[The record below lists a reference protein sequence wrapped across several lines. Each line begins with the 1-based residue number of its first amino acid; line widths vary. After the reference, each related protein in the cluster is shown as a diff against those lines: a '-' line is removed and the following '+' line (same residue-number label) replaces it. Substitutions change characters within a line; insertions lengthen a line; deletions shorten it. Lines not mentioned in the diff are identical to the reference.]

1 MSNIFVISDFHF
13 DHANILNFKTAA
25 GKPLRVFDDVKHMN
39 ETIVRRYNEVVRPQD
54 KCYILGDVAMKDTG
68 IQYLKRLNG
77 HKRLI
82 LGNHDYGNMRLY
94 ASYFESIYSSR
105 LLDRMIFTHIPIHPE
120 SIGKN
125 HANIH
130 GHSHVHE
137 QGGIGPR
144 YFNVCCEALDFV
156 PISLEDI
163 KKKVMKQTGDS
174 W

>member
-1 MSNIFVISDFHF
+1 MPNIFVISDTHF
-13 DHANILNFKTAA
+13 DHEGILRFRTKDD
-25 GKPLRVFDDVKHMN
+25 KPLRSFSDVKEMN
-39 ETIVRRYNEVVRPQD
+39 EKIVRSWNEVVQPRD
-54 KCYILGDVAMKDTG
+54 KVYHLGDVAMKDTG

-82 LGNHDYGNMRLY
+82 LGNHDFGNMRLY
-94 ASYFESIYSSR
+94 APYFEAIYSSR

-120 SIGKN
+120 SLGKN

-130 GHSHVHE
+130 GHAHVHE
-137 QGGIGPR
+137 QGALGPK
-144 YFNVCCEALDFV
+144 YFNVCCEVLNFK

-163 KKKVMKQTGDS
+163 KKAVMKQTGEN